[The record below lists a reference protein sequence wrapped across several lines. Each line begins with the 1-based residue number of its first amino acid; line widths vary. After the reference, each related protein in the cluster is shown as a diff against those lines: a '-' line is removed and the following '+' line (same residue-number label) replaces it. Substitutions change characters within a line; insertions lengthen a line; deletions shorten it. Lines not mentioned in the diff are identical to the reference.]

1 MRIARRPCALVLG
14 IMLASYALAQGST
27 WDKVRYCGGTLQAEV
42 DPSDWNNHLSV
53 SSEQIVVQL
62 NDGTKVE
69 IPSKSITG
77 LSYGQQAHARISSV
91 AKVRVSAT
99 ESESV
104 IFGLRRTRLHFIGIE
119 YRPPDGKS
127 SGLLLQGN
135 KDNYRAIL
143 KALEDATGA
152 SVAVLEKDR
161 EYVADHPAVKPV
173 NETKPPAAK
182 PVNEPDKP
190 PATKPASEPK
200 KSPATATNNG
210 TSKPTKTG
218 TLSIN
223 SSPKIASL
231 TVDGVSMGN
240 TPSSLKLS
248 PGPHSI
254 AVSLGGYKDWVTS
267 VTIEAGNTVSVKAEL
282 EKQ

>member
-1 MRIARRPCALVLG
+1 MRIARWLCALVLC
-14 IMLASYALAQGST
+14 IMLATYALAEGST

-53 SSEQIVVQL
+53 SSEQIVIQL
-62 NDGTKVE
+62 SDGTKAE
-69 IPSKSITG
+69 IPTKSVTG
-77 LSYGQQAHARISSV
+77 LSYGQQAHGRISSV
-91 AKVRVSAT
+91 AKVRVPAS

-143 KALEDATGA
+143 KALENATGA
-152 SVAVLEKDR
+152 SVAALEKDR
-161 EYVADHPAVKPV
+161 EYLAETTAKPA
-173 NETKPPAAK
+173 NEPKPPVAK
-182 PVNEPDKP
+182 PVKEPDKP
-190 PATKPASEPK
+190 PATKPANEPK
-200 KSPATATNNG
+200 KSPATATNGG
-210 TSKPTKTG
+210 TGKSTKTG

-223 SSPKIASL
+223 SSPRAATV
-231 TVDGVSMGN
+231 TVDGTLMGN

-254 AVSLGGYKDWVTS
+254 AVSLAGYKDWVTS
-267 VTIEAGNTVSVKAEL
+267 VTIEAGNTVSVKADL